1 MLNISDKLFL
11 AFGLAFVISS
21 YCILQDLNMTET
33 GNIKAKVTIL
43 TFRDETMEVVTK
55 KLLEFFDVEF
65 KIKSEK
71 ILKCRITGT
80 FDNKQLSQI
89 LRDISLILPIEWSIS
104 DHKVTIKGKG
114 CN

>member
-1 MLNISDKLFL
+1 MLNTSDKLFL

-21 YCILQDLNMTET
+21 YGIRQDLDMTET
-33 GNIKAKVTIL
+33 GNRKAKVTTL

-55 KLLEFFDVEF
+55 KLAQFFDVEF

-80 FDNKQLSQI
+80 FDNKQLSLI

-114 CN
+114 YN